1 MNPWLALCGIPEDA
15 CRVRISDSK
24 APAHEVFR
32 FATPQRREGLAN
44 RVGFATDC
52 HTRDFFR
59 SDGGVWRQRQQQ
71 QQQQREWDLHYRSQL
86 DHGTG
91 SLQHHELGNY
101 IELDAARRACGV
113 LQRDR
118 LHHLR
123 ERRLTRHF
131 NYHQLQRNRPVAR
144 DKV

>member
-1 MNPWLALCGIPEDA
+1 MHVEFESVTQKHLHTKFS
-15 CRVRISDSK
+15 V
-24 APAHEVFR
+24 
-32 FATPQRREGLAN
+32 ATPQR
-44 RVGFATDC
+44 
-52 HTRDFFR
+52 
-59 SDGGVWRQRQQQ
+59 
-71 QQQQREWDLHYRSQL
+71 YRSQL

-113 LQRDR
+113 LQRDQ